1 MCLLVYDD
9 IYHYITLLKNSVM
22 EELKLLVSPNSGKPS
37 KLDRL
42 YRKFVTQNFNYLD
55 ENSINRWE
63 VYNVIMKELITLGED
78 KSIQEIKY
86 RLTDGENPNLVMMDM
101 IDKFC
106 EENHLIWLMKP
117 SVISFLEE
125 DLTKGYF

>member
-1 MCLLVYDD
+1 M
-9 IYHYITLLKNSVM
+9 K
-22 EELKLLVSPNSGKPS
+22 ELKLLVKPSSGKPT

-42 YRKFVTQNFNYLD
+42 YRNFVTQNFNNLD
-55 ENSINRWE
+55 ENSMDRLE
-63 VYNVIMKELITLGED
+63 VYNVIMKELTSLGEY
-78 KSIQEIKY
+78 KSIEEIKY

-117 SVISFLEE
+117 SVMSFLQE
-125 DLTKGYF
+125 DFTKGYF